1 MMHPFSIRLEGP
13 RAVQARLPGEA
24 LRDLLDLVVEGCRK
38 AVRLRAEGRS
48 SAPGALPSWLAAAT
62 DFEVVGLRAGS
73 AVVDLEAAPLADL
86 VQDRFLQTPPLF
98 DLDLSRS
105 SLSTFAETFE
115 LALRGDADSDFQD
128 PGLLKTFA
136 AFSKVLSSGVHRITL
151 EDAAPEGPRRVEIRA
166 DRLATV
172 ERLWRKTPPTQ
183 SVRLAGRLDSLR
195 ESDRNFTL
203 VLTSGET
210 LRGLAVGVEPRDLA
224 RFFGENVMVGGIAV
238 FRPSGAVLRI
248 DAEEVEAA
256 PTNLDLWSRMPVPLF
271 GQLDRRT
278 LHQPQGPRSGI
289 HAIFGRW
296 PGEETDAEVF
306 ELLEQI
312 S

>member
-1 MMHPFSIRLEGP
+1 M
-13 RAVQARLPGEA
+13 PGEA
-24 LRDLLDLVVEGCRK
+24 LRDLLDLVLEGCRK

-86 VQDRFLQTPPLF
+86 TKDRFRQNPPIF
-98 DLDLSRS
+98 DLDLSRT
-105 SLSTFAETFE
+105 SLSIFAETFE
-115 LALRGDADSDFQD
+115 QALRGEADSDFQD

-136 AFSKVLSSGVHRITL
+136 DFSRILSTGIHRIAL
-151 EDAAPEGPRRVEIRA
+151 EDTAPEHPRRVEIQA

-172 ERLWRKTPPTQ
+172 ESLWRKTPPTQ

-195 ESDRNFTL
+195 QSDRHFTL

-224 RFFGENVMVGGIAV
+224 RSFGENVIVEGVAV

-248 DAEEVEAA
+248 DAEAVEPA
-256 PTNLDLWSRMPVPLF
+256 PANLDIWSRMPVPLF

-278 LHQPQGPRSGI
+278 LYQPQGPRSGI
-289 HAIFGRW
+289 HAIIGRW